1 MHLYALSLASILPQ
15 RYQPIRAYIINV
27 FCLLRASLYIIFRPK
42 YNKKNV
48 LTIYFPPVLGLG
60 DTILLSQIVPL
71 VRSYFSNITIQVATS
86 TPWVCASTQN
96 VQYISTNDY
105 VALAKTKYLV
115 ISAFSPF
122 SPIVKFLLRASIP
135 QPFKIPTKSSP
146 NDLLNPYFNR
156 IQSCFST
163 PVTSR
168 LKPRIWSSYEIS
180 QYRKAHEEL
189 IVTFKTNSLKT
200 PVVGVSTFTKPLERR
215 LPLSQVI
222 TLCESIKAALGDF
235 HLVLFG
241 SSFHDEINYYNNALH
256 ILHSTEVITHLNS
269 TNLCGKTPRI
279 ESLLVNM
286 LSMDYFISCDSG
298 IGNIVQMLNL
308 PSLIIYGS
316 VYPNSRIFSP
326 VLFLS
331 QVLIGVTSS
340 LVILR
345 VLMNV
350 LQI

>member
-1 MHLYALSLASILPQ
+1 M
-15 RYQPIRAYIINV
+15 
-27 FCLLRASLYIIFRPK
+27 
-42 YNKKNV
+42 
-48 LTIYFPPVLGLG
+48 
-60 DTILLSQIVPL
+60 
-71 VRSYFSNITIQVATS
+71 
-86 TPWVCASTQN
+86 
-96 VQYISTNDY
+96 
-105 VALAKTKYLV
+105 
-115 ISAFSPF
+115 
-122 SPIVKFLLRASIP
+122 RASIP

-326 VLFLS
+326 RS
-331 QVLIGVTSS
+331 IPISGVDRCHKFPCHSESPYECTSNLKYSCLTLDPSEIKDS
-340 LVILR
+340 LVSLK
-345 VLMNV
+345 LDYYS
-350 LQI
+350 